1 MGFDGPSAN
10 LAIRLYR
17 DIRHRVVDRRI
28 RRDAQRSPVLL
39 ALGAGNVP
47 QGGWIATDREHL
59 DLLRLEDWQRYFREE
74 SVDAMIA
81 EHVWEHLSE
90 ADALEA
96 ARNCYRFLKPGGYL
110 RVAVP
115 DGCHPSPCYIEQ
127 VRPMGTGAGAEDH
140 KVLYT
145 HGTLARLF
153 EKAGFQVELLEYF
166 DEHGTFHM
174 TEWKPEE
181 GAVERAARC
190 DPRNRC
196 GELNYTS
203 IILDARKQPTPLP

>member
-1 MGFDGPSAN
+1 MGADEPTAN
-10 LAIRLYR
+10 LLLRAYL
-17 DIRHRVVDRRI
+17 DLRHRIVDRRI
-28 RRDAQRSPVLL
+28 RKKAQHSPVLL
-39 ALGAGNVP
+39 ALGAGDVP
-47 QGGWIATDREHL
+47 QHGWIATDREHL

-90 ADALEA
+90 ADALGA

-115 DGCHPSPCYIEQ
+115 DGCHPSPAYLEA
-127 VRPMGTGAGAEDH
+127 VRPMGSGAGSDDH

-145 HGTLARLF
+145 HATLARLF
-153 EKAGFQVELLEYF
+153 EQAGFRVELLEYF
-166 DEHGTFHM
+166 DEQGRFHQ
-174 TEWKPEE
+174 TEWQPEA
-181 GAVERAARC
+181 GLIERSASFDA
-190 DPRNRC
+190 RNRR

-203 IILDARKQPTPLP
+203 IILDARKG